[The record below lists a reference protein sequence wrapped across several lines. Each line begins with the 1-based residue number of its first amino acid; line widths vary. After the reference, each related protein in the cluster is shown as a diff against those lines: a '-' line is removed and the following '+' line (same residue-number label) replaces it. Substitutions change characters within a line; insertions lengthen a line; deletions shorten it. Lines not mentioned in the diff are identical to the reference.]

1 MPTTEVSEGKYK
13 FKITRNIQDYNG
25 KIISHTYKIGGD
37 YPDCVNISY
46 TYHDNKPI
54 RAKLPHLLYEPEC
67 AVGSSLEK
75 GSGTELMIKYAIQYA
90 YKDVPSIPIFEFDD
104 DSHIDSL
111 FHLNDE
117 TATGSEEFV
126 IPQSDCVEKN
136 MAKPPPR
143 KPTKPVNLAYFYIA
157 YHGMTW
163 YEARFNAKM
172 KDSERYK
179 AYQNSL
185 TFLIDPKQKLPF
197 IRFIEIIGGSFSST
211 ERITELEK
219 YYIPATTYREF
230 FQNIPPIKR
239 CDMLYG
245 WINTFMEHY
254 IRSIFSD
261 KGWYINILDM
271 ESKPILKGGGA
282 LSNRL
287 HYRIFPYKKIT
298 NF

>member
-1 MPTTEVSEGKYK
+1 MPTTEEVSEGKYK

-54 RAKLPHLLYEPEC
+54 SAKLPHLLYEPEC
-67 AVGSSLEK
+67 AIGSSLEK
-75 GSGTELMIKYAIQYA
+75 GSGTELMIKNTLKYA
-90 YKDVPSIPIFEFDD
+90 YKDVPSISIFEFDD
-104 DSHIDSL
+104 DSHIDC
-111 FHLNDE
+111 
-117 TATGSEEFV
+117 
-126 IPQSDCVEKN
+126 IPKNIEKT
-136 MAKPPPR
+136 PPR

-287 HYRIFPYKKIT
+287 KYRIFPYKKMT

>member
-1 MPTTEVSEGKYK
+1 MPTTEEVSQGKYK

-104 DSHIDSL
+104 DSHI
-111 FHLNDE
+111 
-117 TATGSEEFV
+117 
-126 IPQSDCVEKN
+126 DCVEKN

>member
-1 MPTTEVSEGKYK
+1 MPTTEEVSEGKYK

-54 RAKLPHLLYEPEC
+54 SAKLPHLLYEPEC
-67 AVGSSLEK
+67 AIGSSLEK
-75 GSGTELMIKYAIQYA
+75 GSGTELMIKNALKYA
-90 YKDVPSIPIFEFDD
+90 YKDVPSISIFEFDD
-104 DSHIDSL
+104 DSHID
-111 FHLNDE
+111 
-117 TATGSEEFV
+117 
-126 IPQSDCVEKN
+126 CVEKN
-136 MAKPPPR
+136 IAKPPPR

-230 FQNIPPIKR
+230 FQNIQPIKR

-261 KGWYINILDM
+261 KGWYINILHM